1 MTDKEY
7 EMCQKD
13 PNLLW
18 SFISESE
25 KRNYNLTSQLGE
37 MREYRDLYYRSLYLE
52 HVSLFACGCIF
63 GAFYCGSTA
72 PLLSKCFLMLI
83 FGILCTFIGFVVSSI
98 FSGVV
103 HKIEQPIFFQ
113 RSLWFSFLAVFAVVL
128 LFSYF
133 GIHPQ

>member
-7 EMCQKD
+7 QMCQKD

-18 SFISESE
+18 SFLSESE
-25 KRNYNLTSQLGE
+25 KRNVDLTVKLGE
-37 MREYRDLYYRSLYLE
+37 MREYRNLYYRSLYLG

-103 HKIEQPIFFQ
+103 HKIERPIFFQ
-113 RSLWFSFLAVFAVVL
+113 HSLWFSFLAVFAVVL